1 VGVAWSGHMER
12 VAFHRD
18 DQMETLLESQVC
30 IREACHTLPEQMYR
44 YCFLIS
50 CSRNDLDVVEVTP

>member
-1 VGVAWSGHMER
+1 MGVAWSGHMER

-30 IREACHTLPEQMYR
+30 STRGLPYIARTNVQILFPDHAPEMI
-44 YCFLIS
+44 LM
-50 CSRNDLDVVEVTP
+50 LLK